1 MSFFDKILKRKDP
14 FAALGKNNSFDS
26 SPDPFATKDPL
37 AQPSDSFATPDPLAT
52 SNPLEQNSLSQNN
65 QSSQFNNPTPF
76 PKLDEADP
84 NEMSMHS
91 PHPNNVPQNLP
102 GKHAGNMESTTSQNL
117 TNPHQIELI
126 LSKLDTIKLT
136 LENINLRITKIENE
150 LQKPKTKTW

>member
-14 FAALGKNNSFDS
+14 FADLGGINSLNS
-26 SPDPFATKDPL
+26 SSDPFATKDPL
-37 AQPSDSFATPDPLAT
+37 AQSSDPFATRDPLAA
-52 SNPLEQNSLSQNN
+52 SNPLAQNSLSQN
-65 QSSQFNNPTPF
+65 SVDSQFNNPTPF
-76 PKLDEADP
+76 PKLDEANP

-117 TNPHQIELI
+117 TNPHQMELI

-136 LENINLRITKIENE
+136 LDNINLRITKIENE
-150 LQKPKTKTW
+150 LQRPKTKTW